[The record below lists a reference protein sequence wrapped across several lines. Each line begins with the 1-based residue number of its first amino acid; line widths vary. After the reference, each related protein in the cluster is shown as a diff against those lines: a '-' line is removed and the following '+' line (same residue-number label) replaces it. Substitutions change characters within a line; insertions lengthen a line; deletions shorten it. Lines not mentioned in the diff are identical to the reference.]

1 MGLFDIFRKKE
12 KPIEPLTTLKVGD
25 WVTQYSA
32 GYWQVVGIF
41 PKYAD
46 EDYSYGDNSWK
57 KGDRLGDWV
66 VLKKGFTPKMKP
78 SNACE
83 FLDSKICQPVSNDI
97 VEAIESAFAENSKA
111 KEKFDNAP
119 SMPNPSVY
127 SVWMSLSNEQ
137 ADSFTDLLSTLPER
151 FTLDEFWKLSA
162 DYRQYIAKPPH
173 YTHILYL
180 HSYLWEINDRFEPL
194 HFRPEIKKCD
204 DLV

>member
-1 MGLFDIFRKKE
+1 MGLFNLFRKNEKE
-12 KPIEPLTTLKVGD
+12 NKSLTTLKIGD

-32 GYWQVVGIF
+32 GYWKVVAIF

-46 EDYSYGDNSWK
+46 EDYSYNGQSWK

-66 VLKKGFTPKMKP
+66 VLKKGFTAKMKP

-83 FLDSKICQPVSNDI
+83 FLDSKNCQLVSQD
-97 VEAIESAFAENSKA
+97 VVRAIEDAFTENPKA

-127 SVWMSLSNEQ
+127 SVWMSLSDEQ
-137 ADSFTDLLSTLPER
+137 SKAFADVMSKLPER

-162 DYRQYIAKPPH
+162 DYRQYVVKPPQ

-180 HSYLWEINDRFEPL
+180 YSYLWEVNDNFEPL
-194 HFRPEIKKCD
+194 HFGYEIKKCD
-204 DLV
+204 DLD

>member
-1 MGLFDIFRKKE
+1 MGLFDIFKKNST
-12 KPIEPLTTLKVGD
+12 PTTTLKVGD

-32 GYWQVVGIF
+32 GYWKVVAIF

-46 EDYSYGDNSWK
+46 EDYSYNGQSWK

-66 VLKKGFTPKMKP
+66 VLKKGFTAKMKP

-83 FLDSKICQPVSNDI
+83 FLDSKHCQLVSQD
-97 VEAIESAFAENSKA
+97 VVRAIEDAFAENPKA

-127 SVWMSLSNEQ
+127 SVWMSLSDEQ
-137 ADSFTDLLSTLPER
+137 AKAFADVMSKLPER

-162 DYRQYIAKPPH
+162 DYRQYVVKPPQ

-180 HSYLWEINDRFEPL
+180 YSYLWEVNDNCEPL
-194 HFRPEIKKCD
+194 HFGPEITKCD
-204 DLV
+204 NLS

>member
-1 MGLFDIFRKKE
+1 MGLFNLFRKNEKE
-12 KPIEPLTTLKVGD
+12 NKSLTTLKIGD

-32 GYWQVVGIF
+32 GYWKVVAIF

-46 EDYSYGDNSWK
+46 EDYSYNGQSWK

-66 VLKKGFTPKMKP
+66 VLKKGFTAKMKP

-83 FLDSKICQPVSNDI
+83 FLDSKNCQLVSQD
-97 VEAIESAFAENSKA
+97 VVRAIEDAFAENPKA

-127 SVWMSLSNEQ
+127 SVWMSLSDEQ
-137 ADSFTDLLSTLPER
+137 AASFTTLLSTLPER
-151 FTLDEFWKLSA
+151 FTIDEFWKHLA
-162 DYRQYIAKPPH
+162 NYRQYVVKPPH

-180 HSYLWEINDRFEPL
+180 YSYLWEINESCEPL
-194 HFRPEIKKCD
+194 HFAPELKKCD
-204 DLV
+204 DSN

>member
-1 MGLFDIFRKKE
+1 MGLFEIFRKKE
-12 KPIEPLTTLKVGD
+12 TKPLTKLKIGD

-66 VLKKGFTPKMKP
+66 VVKKGFTAKMKP

-83 FLDSKICQPVSNDI
+83 FLDSKNCQLVSQD
-97 VEAIESAFAENSKA
+97 VVRAIEDAFAENPKI

-127 SVWMSLSNEQ
+127 SVWMSLSDEQ
-137 ADSFTDLLSTLPER
+137 ADSFAELLSSLPDR
-151 FTLDEFWKLSA
+151 FTLELFWKRSA
-162 DYRQYIAKPPH
+162 DYRQYVAKPPH

-180 HSYLWEINDRFEPL
+180 YSYLWEVNDNCEPL
-194 HFRPEIKKCD
+194 HFGPEITKCD
-204 DLV
+204 DLS

>member
-1 MGLFDIFRKKE
+1 MGLFDIFKK
-12 KPIEPLTTLKVGD
+12 KSAPTTTLKVGD

-32 GYWQVVGIF
+32 GYWKVVAIF

-46 EDYSYGDNSWK
+46 EDYSYNGQSWK

-66 VLKKGFTPKMKP
+66 VLKKGFTAKMKP

-83 FLDSKICQPVSNDI
+83 FLDSKNCQLVSQD
-97 VEAIESAFAENSKA
+97 VVRAIEDAFAENPKI

-127 SVWMSLSNEQ
+127 SVWMLLSDEQ
-137 ADSFTDLLSTLPER
+137 ADSFAELLSSLPDR
-151 FTLDEFWKLSA
+151 FTLELFWKRSA
-162 DYRQYIAKPPH
+162 DYRQYVAKPPH

-180 HSYLWEINDRFEPL
+180 YSYLWEVNDNCEPL
-194 HFRPEIKKCD
+194 HFGPEITKCD
-204 DLV
+204 DLS

>member
-1 MGLFDIFRKKE
+1 MGLFDKFRKKE
-12 KPIEPLTTLKVGD
+12 IEPLTTLKIGD

-32 GYWQVVGIF
+32 GYWQIVGIF

-46 EDYSYGDNSWK
+46 EDYSYGDNCWK

-66 VLKKGFTPKMKP
+66 VLKKGFTAKMKP

-83 FLDSKICQPVSNDI
+83 FLDSRNCQPVSRDI
-97 VEAIESAFAENSKA
+97 VEAIESAFAENPKA
-111 KEKFDNAP
+111 KEKFNNAP
-119 SMPNPSVY
+119 SMPAPSVY
-127 SVWMSLSNEQ
+127 SVLMSLSDKQ
-137 ADSFTDLLSTLPER
+137 ADSLAELLSILPER

-194 HFRPEIKKCD
+194 HFGAEIKKCND
-204 DLV
+204 IG